1 MKKHAKYIPLEL
13 SGSELEELVT
23 RLRDRLFLE
32 FWSETEADS
41 KKEEIKTRIE
51 ENIYAVLESSLR

>member
-1 MKKHAKYIPLEL
+1 MKKHGKYIPLEL

-32 FWSETEADS
+32 FWSETEEDS
-41 KKEEIKTRIE
+41 KKDEIKTRIE
-51 ENIYAVLESSLR
+51 KNIYAVLESSLR